1 MLDQS
6 LIAHLSDLKHRAASR
21 NILTHSEF
29 LTPSE
34 AALLKREFCD
44 DATMFFFGGFDGA
57 ERVMIFFLP
66 DYLTSEAARES
77 ITPVRCTAPFSSLTH
92 RDYLGSILS
101 LGIKR
106 SCIGDILVFDKE
118 AVILLDSKIA
128 GYVTENLVRIGRG
141 GVSCKIIELSEVTPP
156 LQKYREITATVASL
170 RADAV
175 FSAAFGI
182 SREKTAALIKEESCT
197 VNWISINSPSA
208 AIHEGDILSVRGFG
222 RAKLFAVGGTSKKS
236 RTFIT
241 IHQYE

>member
-6 LIAHLSDLKHRAASR
+6 LIAHISDLKNRCDTR
-21 NILTHSEF
+21 NIMTRSEF

-34 AALLKREFCD
+34 AAQIKQEFHN
-44 DATMFFFGGFDGA
+44 DASMFFFGGYNGA
-57 ERVMIFFLP
+57 ERVMLFFLP
-66 DYLTSEAARES
+66 EYLTSETVHEY
-77 ITPVRCTAPFSSLTH
+77 ITPVRCVAPFSSLTH

-106 SCIGDILVFDKE
+106 SCIGDILVSDEE
-118 AVILLDSKIA
+118 ATILLDSKIA
-128 GYVTENLVRIGRG
+128 EYVTENLTRIGRG
-141 GVSCKIIELSEVTPP
+141 GVSCKMIELSEVIPP
-156 LQKYREITATVASL
+156 IQKYREITATVASL

-175 FSAAFGI
+175 FAAAFGV

-197 VNWISINSPSA
+197 VNWLAFNSPSA
-208 AIHEGDILSVRGFG
+208 QISEGDILSARGLG
-222 RAKLFAVGGTSKKS
+222 RAKLFSVGGNSKKN